1 VVLRFALAAAAPPQA
16 LEQVP
21 ARVRQLVGA
30 EPEACFERCHCL
42 DVQGSSLLYELVY
55 GLEGLD
61 VQRHREVQQRITL
74 GVNRLLQDLGLI
86 LAAN

>member
-1 VVLRFALAAAAPPQA
+1 
-16 LEQVP
+16 
-21 ARVRQLVGA
+21 
-30 EPEACFERCHCL
+30 
-42 DVQGSSLLYELVY
+42 
-55 GLEGLD
+55 